1 MQSYPSEL
9 LGDWTTDD
17 WHPQQVAD
25 SLAQNVDKIR
35 LRIEAQPGIIRNALA
50 FRDIT
55 IRVGHK

>member
-35 LRIEAQPGIIRNALA
+35 LRIEAHAGI
-50 FRDIT
+50 
-55 IRVGHK
+55 